1 MIGRIVIVMRSPTFE
16 EAGTVVERS
25 MVCSASVAASLLR
38 LKTCRQAAAMSAA
51 TPDASLTTKVCM
63 EKTTLSSRRPFFNSP

>member
-16 EAGTVVERS
+16 EAATVVERS

-38 LKTCRQAAAMSAA
+38 LKICRQAAAMSAA
-51 TPDASLTTKVCM
+51 TPDASLTTKVCI
-63 EKTTLSSRRPFFNSP
+63 EKNRWRQR